1 MEKINSLIKKMRFLY
16 ATKDCVSSSHYFGK
30 AFLTIP
36 PHFSLVSFITKS
48 SSLRLCKKY
57 LFDISDS
64 LSNLK
69 LDFKL
74 YYKELELL

>member
-1 MEKINSLIKKMRFLY
+1 MY
-16 ATKDCVSSSHYFGK
+16 ATKDCVPFSTFFG
-30 AFLTIP
+30 
-36 PHFSLVSFITKS
+36 
-48 SSLRLCKKY
+48 KKY

-74 YYKELELL
+74 YYKESELL